1 MVADAVLQRGSKW
14 IFLPSEEAY
23 LEELLANTD
32 RRAPL
37 HYKAIAL
44 VTKHE
49 KRTHPVFR
57 TAKGAFDA
65 KSWQK
70 FWTRSTYVVSMS
82 TGACGR

>member
-14 IFLPSEEAY
+14 TFLPSEEAY

-65 KSWQK
+65 KSWQQ